1 MWKAELFIDKL
12 GHIVGESSKQ
22 NIGVSAWVLAA
33 YSKISKDSVM

>member
-22 NIGVSAWVLAA
+22 NIGGSAWVLAA
-33 YSKISKDSVM
+33 YSKISKDSVT